1 MPENVATTRQNG
13 AAMPRDPGGEH
24 DLWLAM
30 QAAHHRYKNASA
42 TLDALTSVPIVGGVP
57 PECKFE
63 IQKAATEQRA
73 AFEDYIDSRLDLSE
87 SMSSRPAVPAL
98 EEPEGRAHRGRHLL
112 VSRTALFALAAAA
125 LFPAAFS
132 AGYLARQTRLV
143 RDLEAA
149 RDQTNTMLAQMKD
162 QVDVLARKIEL
173 SPRANAVPVKRAAVR
188 TVRKPVRRRAKITRS
203 AQATSQTQTRVRK
216 YYNFTLTPSR
226 YTQRIGS
233 IKLTALKV
241 EPGRRFLDVSIAVDN
256 LAPHR
261 ERISLHEPVWIDLS
275 GRPKAVELMVDR
287 IDGGRVEGYLATRGP
302 LT

>member
-1 MPENVATTRQNG
+1 
-13 AAMPRDPGGEH
+13 MPRDPGGEH

-63 IQKAATEQRA
+63 IQKAVAEQRA
-73 AFEDYIDSRLDLSE
+73 AFEDYIDARLDLSE
-87 SMSSRPAVPAL
+87 SMSSRPAVPATA
-98 EEPEGRAHRGRHLL
+98 ESEDRAHASRHLL
-112 VSRTALFALAAAA
+112 VSRTALFALAVAA

-132 AGYLARQTRLV
+132 AGYLARQTKLV

-149 RDQTNTMLAQMKD
+149 RDQANTMLAQMKEK
-162 QVDVLARKIEL
+162 VDVLARKIEI
-173 SPRANAVPVKRAAVR
+173 SPPANPVPVKRAAVR
-188 TVRKPVRRRAKITRS
+188 ILRKPVRRRAKITKT
-203 AQATSQTQTRVRK
+203 AQATPQPQIGARN

-241 EPGRRFLDVSIAVDN
+241 EPSRQYLDVSIAVDN

-261 ERISLHEPVWIDLS
+261 ERISLHEPVWIDLG
-275 GRPKAVELMVDR
+275 GRAKAVELMVDR